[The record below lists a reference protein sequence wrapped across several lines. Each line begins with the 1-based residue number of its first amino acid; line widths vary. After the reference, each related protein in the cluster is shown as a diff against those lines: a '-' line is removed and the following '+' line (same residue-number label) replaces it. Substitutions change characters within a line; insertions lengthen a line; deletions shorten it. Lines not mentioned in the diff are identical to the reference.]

1 MPDSTSASH
10 KSIDISSLSP
20 FETATAAI
28 SKKIDP
34 FGVTTSLLNAQMAWM
49 MHPQE
54 LVRAASALSGDLV
67 ALQVHVMRR
76 AMGMPSEDVIRPH
89 SDDSRFTDPMWTS
102 SATWDITKE
111 WYLALTHRLQDMA
124 FETPALSDKER
135 RRAAFWSREWLN
147 MVAPSNFF
155 WLNPVA
161 MERFVSTQG
170 NY

>member
-20 FETATAAI
+20 FETASAAI

-76 AMGMPSEDVIRPH
+76 AMGMQSEDVIRRSAVGNH
-89 SDDSRFTDPMWTS
+89 GNLGYHQGVVSGADSP
-102 SATWDITKE
+102 
-111 WYLALTHRLQDMA
+111 LAGHG
-124 FETPALSDKER
+124 F
-135 RRAAFWSREWLN
+135 
-147 MVAPSNFF
+147 
-155 WLNPVA
+155 
-161 MERFVSTQG
+161 
-170 NY
+170 